1 MKGEDVLM
9 DVTVEYDPNITLRE
23 FLEQAK
29 KEAEK
34 DGSKGFQIKR
44 IPKLDVVMSITDKG
58 LEKMRKR
65 IEQLR
70 KSKTFKP
77 SFI

>member
-1 MKGEDVLM
+1 MKEENILM
-9 DVTVEYDPNITLRE
+9 DVVVEYDPDITLRE

-34 DGSKGFQIKR
+34 DGSEGFQIKR
-44 IPKLDVVMSITDKG
+44 IPKLDVVMTITDKG

-70 KSKTFKP
+70 GKK
-77 SFI
+77 